1 MNLKNKNIIYLSLA
15 ILVGLLGYFYLAKSD
30 NKTPEQEA
38 NISEQYID
46 PKEILK
52 YDPDAPEWMKEAESC
67 KLVAG
72 KIFCKMPGE

>member
-1 MNLKNKNIIYLSLA
+1 MRNKYVYIVGVIILTLA
-15 ILVGLLGYFYLAKSD
+15 GYFYLGKSD
-30 NKTPEQEA
+30 KQQPQQEA

-46 PKEILK
+46 PQDILK
-52 YDPDAPEWMKEAESC
+52 YDPDAPEWMQEAESC